1 MLQRFPSAELREEK
15 KMIKAMKSTSN
26 TLIAS
31 VAAFAIFAPASIALA
46 EFPEKPITMLIG
58 FRPGGA
64 VDTTGRLVAANLEK
78 ILGQP
83 VVAVQKAGGGGA
95 VMASTLINAKPDGY
109 TIGMGASAAYTL
121 APQLNKKIKYRIDD
135 FDHLG
140 TLSIP
145 QDALVVRKDSPWN
158 SLQDMVNDAKKNN
171 KTLSI
176 ASQVAVVNLL
186 AQAITKKD
194 GVKFKI
200 VPVKGGSRGI
210 LQVLGGHVDL
220 TWSGSG
226 WHKQVAAGTMKPL
239 VTISAKRMPDYP
251 SLPTM
256 LELGYGYTFTDTFML
271 SAPKG
276 LPTAVK
282 AKLGDAIKNAIT
294 PDLSKRLLSKM
305 KLATDHR
312 GPAATTAFL
321 HKQYN
326 DVKPMIA
333 VMRQGK

>member
-1 MLQRFPSAELREEK
+1 MKRKLARTG
-15 KMIKAMKSTSN
+15 KMIA
-26 TLIAS
+26 AAF
-31 VAAFAIFAPASIALA
+31 VAANFVIPTSVALA

-64 VDTTGRLVAANLEK
+64 VDTTGRLIAANLEK
-78 ILGQP
+78 VLGQP
-83 VVAVQKAGGGGA
+83 VVAVQKAGGGGT
-95 VMASTLINAKPDGY
+95 VMASTLINEKPDGY

-121 APQLNKKIKYRIDD
+121 APQLNEKIKYKIDD

-140 TLSIP
+140 TVTIP

-158 SLQDMVNDAKKNN
+158 SLEDMVKDAKANN

-176 ASQVAVVNLL
+176 ASQVAVVNML
-186 AQAITKKD
+186 ALAIENKD
-194 GVKFKI
+194 GIKFKV
-200 VPVKGGSRGI
+200 VPVKGGSKGI
-210 LQVLGGHVDL
+210 QQVLGGHVDM

-226 WHKQVAAGTMKPL
+226 WHKQVAADTMKPL

-251 SLPTM
+251 NLPTM

-276 LPTAVK
+276 LPADVK
-282 AKLGDAIKNAIT
+282 AKLADAIKKAIT
-294 PDLSKRLLSKM
+294 PELSEQLLKKM
-305 KLATDHR
+305 KLATDYR
-312 GPAATTAFL
+312 NPEDTVEYL

-326 DVKPMIA
+326 DVKPLVAQM
-333 VMRQGK
+333 KEK